1 MKSAKQLG
9 IWMDHSTANILE
21 LLNGTV
27 ISKTLESTPAFPEQ
41 IENLRLDESLMHN
54 KEQNQYADFYKKL
67 SYIINDYSEVLLFG
81 PTDAKSE
88 LFNVLKNN
96 RQFEKISISVQP
108 ADNMTDNQQKAFVK
122 DFFNAHGKITK
133 K

>member
-1 MKSAKQLG
+1 MKSVKKLG

-21 LLNGTV
+21 LLNNTV
-27 ISKTLESTPAFPEQ
+27 ISKSVESTPAFPEQ
-41 IENLRLDESLMHN
+41 VENLRMDESLMHN

-88 LFNVLKNN
+88 LFNFLKDN
-96 RQFEKISISVQP
+96 RRFEKIKISIQP

-122 DFFNAHGKITK
+122 DFFNTHSEITNK
-133 K
+133 